1 MTIGEIQFRVRYSEC
16 DPMGVVHH
24 ATYPIW
30 LEMGRTELLRAT
42 GTTYR
47 EMESAGH
54 FLVVAKLELRYRRPA
69 RYDDVLTLRTH
80 VLEVGMVKILH
91 QYQLRRGAEIIAVA
105 TSTLGCVDRQGQACP
120 MPSTLRDA
128 IAKTEGMPPVA

>member
-1 MTIGEIQFRVRYSEC
+1 
-16 DPMGVVHH
+16 MGVVHH

-54 FLVVAKLELRYRRPA
+54 FLVVVKLELRYRRPA
-69 RYDDVLTLRTH
+69 RYDDLLTLRTH
-80 VLEVGMVKILH
+80 VVEVGAVKILH
-91 QYQLRRGAEIIAVA
+91 EYEVRRGPEVISVA
-105 TSTLGCVDRQGQACP
+105 RTTLGCVDRDGRACP
-120 MPSTLRDA
+120 MPAALRQA
-128 IAKTEGMPPVA
+128 IATTEGVAPGE

>member
-1 MTIGEIQFRVRYSEC
+1 
-16 DPMGVVHH
+16 MGVVHH

-47 EMESAGH
+47 EMEVAGH

-80 VLEVGMVKILH
+80 VLEVGAVKILH
-91 QYQLRRGAEIIAVA
+91 EYEIRRGTEIILVA
-105 TSTLGCVDRQGQACP
+105 TSTLGCVDREGRACP
-120 MPSTLRDA
+120 MPATLRDA
-128 IAKTEGMPPVA
+128 IATTEGMAPGA